1 MRSDL
6 RDVIKIGAGVFL
18 GLLAYS
24 VSSIVVAA
32 LTPPSAQERAAQ
44 DLLERQFAPAH

>member
-6 RDVIKIGAGVFL
+6 RDVLKTAAGVFL
-18 GLLAYS
+18 GLVAFWFAS
-24 VSSIVVAA
+24 VVLTA
-32 LTPPSAQERAAQ
+32 LTPQSAQERAAQ